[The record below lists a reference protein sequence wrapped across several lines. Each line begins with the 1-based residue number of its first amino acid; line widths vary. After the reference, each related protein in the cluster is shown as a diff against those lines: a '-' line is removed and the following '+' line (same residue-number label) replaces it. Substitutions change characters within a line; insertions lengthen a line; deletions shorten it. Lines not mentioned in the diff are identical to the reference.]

1 MIAHWPIL
9 PLSPLPTYLCY
20 LCPRALCHL
29 SLFVCSFF
37 FLSFV
42 SLMYMRLWC
51 QAFFLLFIFVDTGR
65 KKADRNTRPRYL
77 PWLYLLNC
85 AHECMRWHRASGAVK
100 LKGNIK
106 TKKGKWSIYT
116 RTHTHTYIYI
126 YTAMKRRKKKQGRGN
141 KRKSRGLSYF
151 SFRSHGSTRHWWV
164 TWCLLVCFSRL
175 FFFLS
180 LVLSDGGVF
189 NCTWLCRFFVVF
201 FCLLLSFFCSS
212 LLNPQQ
218 RAIEVKNTNTHT
230 QRHTNTTAKGKKY
243 MKWTTI
249 GQRLSAH
256 VYTWTARP
264 PFEMS
269 QH

>member
-1 MIAHWPIL
+1 MP
-9 PLSPLPTYLCY
+9 SVF
-20 LCPRALCHL
+20 
-29 SLFVCSFF
+29 FVVHF
-37 FLSFV
+37 
-42 SLMYMRLWC
+42 
-51 QAFFLLFIFVDTGR
+51 
-65 KKADRNTRPRYL
+65 
-77 PWLYLLNC
+77 
-85 AHECMRWHRASGAVK
+85 RWHRTKKSRPKHQAEISPLIVPSELRARVHAMASCVGC
-100 LKGNIK
+100 GQTEGEYQN
-106 TKKGKWSIYT
+106 KKGKMKYLYPYP
-116 RTHTHTYIYI
+116 HTHTYIYI
-126 YTAMKRRKKKQGRGN
+126 YCNEEEEKKQGRGN

-151 SFRSHGSTRHWWV
+151 SFRSHGSTRRWWV
-164 TWCLLVCFSRL
+164 TWCLLVCFSCL